1 MGALHPQAQAVLDGF
16 AAMKLTPP
24 DQLPVEQ
31 ARAQFMQSRAR
42 FLMAPQPVGSIVDRS
57 IPGAGSAIPLRI
69 YRPYGSPPNAPLP
82 ALVFMHGGGWVFG
95 NLDSHDPMCRELCN
109 LSGCALVSVDYRL
122 APEHKFPAAFDDA
135 LAAIR
140 YLASEGASLGVD
152 GTRLAAG
159 GDSAGG
165 NLAAAAAIAFRD
177 QGGPRLALQLLIYP
191 VTDLA
196 MDTPS
201 YAAFADGYML
211 TAQRMRY
218 FRDCYLSAP
227 GEADDWRASPLR
239 AGDLSRL
246 PPALII
252 TASHDPLVDEGR
264 RYAERLDA
272 AGVPATYTCYD
283 GMVHGFM
290 TMAGAIEDGR
300 AAIRQAAA
308 AVKAALRG
316 TS

>member
-1 MGALHPQAQAVLDGF
+1 MDALHPQTQAVLDAL

-24 DQLPVEQ
+24 DQLPVER
-31 ARAQFMQSRAR
+31 ARAQFMQSRAQ
-42 FLMAPQPVGSIVDRS
+42 FLAAPQPVGAIVDQS
-57 IPGAGSAIPLRI
+57 IPGPGGPIPVRI
-69 YRPYGSPPNAPLP
+69 YRPQGSTPNAPLP

-95 NLDSHDPMCRELCN
+95 NLDSHDTMCRELCN
-109 LSGCALVSVDYRL
+109 LSACALVSVDYRL
-122 APEHKFPAAFDDA
+122 APEHKFPAALDDT
-135 LAAIR
+135 LTAIR
-140 YLASEGASLGVD
+140 YLASEGASLGID
-152 GTRLAAG
+152 GARLAAG

-177 QGGPRLALQLLIYP
+177 RGGPRLALQLLLYP

-196 MDTPS
+196 MSTPS
-201 YAAFADGYML
+201 YTAFSEGYML
-211 TAQRMRY
+211 TAERMRF

-227 GEADDWRASPLR
+227 GETDDWRASPLR
-239 AGDLSRL
+239 AGNLSAL

-264 RYAERLDA
+264 RYAERLNA
-272 AGVPATYTCYD
+272 AGVPATYTCYE

-290 TMAGAIEDGR
+290 TMAGAIDDGR
-300 AAIRQAAA
+300 AAIAQAAA

>member
-1 MGALHPQAQAVLDGF
+1 MGALHPQTQAVLDSL

-42 FLMAPQPVGSIVDRS
+42 FLAAPQPVGSIIDRS
-57 IPGAGSAIPLRI
+57 VPGPSGAIPLRI
-69 YRPYGSPPNAPLP
+69 YRPDGSPPNALLP

-122 APEHKFPAAFDDA
+122 APEHKFPAAFDDT

-140 YLASEGASLGVD
+140 YLASEGARLGID
-152 GTRLAAG
+152 GMRLAAG

-191 VTDLA
+191 VTDMT

-227 GEADDWRASPLR
+227 SEAADWRVSPLR

-264 RYAERLDA
+264 RYSERLTA
-272 AGVPATYTCYD
+272 AGVPATYTCYE

-290 TMAGAIEDGR
+290 TMAGAIDDGR
-300 AAIRQAAA
+300 IAVRQAAA
-308 AVKAALRG
+308 ALKAALRG

>member
-1 MGALHPQAQAVLDGF
+1 MGALHPQTQAVLDAL

-31 ARAQFMQSRAR
+31 ARAQFMRSRAR
-42 FLMAPQPVGSIVDRS
+42 FLAAPQPVGAIEDLA
-57 IPGAGSAIPLRI
+57 IPGPAGPIPLRI
-69 YRPYGSPPNAPLP
+69 YRPRGSAAGSLLP

-122 APEHKFPAAFDDA
+122 APEHRFPAAFDDT

-140 YLASEGASLGVD
+140 HLAREGASLGVD
-152 GTRLAAG
+152 GSRLAAG

-191 VTDLA
+191 VTDLG

-201 YAAFADGYML
+201 YSAFADGYML
-211 TAQRMRY
+211 TRDRMRY
-218 FRDCYLSAP
+218 FRDAYLSAP
-227 GEADDWRASPLR
+227 HHVDDWRVSPLR
-239 AGDLSRL
+239 AADHSRL

-264 RYAERLDA
+264 RYADRLTA
-272 AGVPATYTCYD
+272 AGVAATYRCYD

-290 TMAGAIEDGR
+290 TMAGAIDDGR
-300 AAIRQAAA
+300 LAVAQAAA
-308 AVKAALRG
+308 AVQAALAA
-316 TS
+316 